1 MHGLFVGNVQTGGQ
15 QGLFILQ
22 LVGKSTDVFF
32 EVSDLFA
39 LVTEV
44 FSQAMVVVS
53 VGSLLTVGS

>member
-1 MHGLFVGNVQTGGQ
+1 MGNVQTGGQ